1 MRITGADSG
10 PRQDAQHAA
19 LQQNGRT
26 HGPQVGQGSGRQGRG
41 RHVSQQGGIGQLHA
55 NPTGHGKEY
64 GNAELDC
71 VKSVAPG
78 IRVVVG
84 GGRGAVGGGSV
95 RRNGAF
101 LEEGIRLCGCGCR
114 FGGCGGISHV
124 VCLWSIVYAM
134 QKRKEVNGMVVP
146 VVNPA
151 TDLLFGQ
158 VKKFFVVVHS
168 TPSWCVDTFSN
179 YTKV

>member
-1 MRITGADSG
+1 
-10 PRQDAQHAA
+10 
-19 LQQNGRT
+19 
-26 HGPQVGQGSGRQGRG
+26 
-41 RHVSQQGGIGQLHA
+41 
-55 NPTGHGKEY
+55 
-64 GNAELDC
+64 
-71 VKSVAPG
+71 
-78 IRVVVG
+78 
-84 GGRGAVGGGSV
+84 
-95 RRNGAF
+95 
-101 LEEGIRLCGCGCR
+101 
-114 FGGCGGISHV
+114 
-124 VCLWSIVYAM
+124 M